1 MLRALF
7 ACYFPNSRSDEETNI
22 AAAASNMGGWEDKK
36 GNIWQPD
43 TSNHGKNRENGSEEH
58 WDVQRKDGKGYRNVG
73 KDGKTWGGKGKA
85 PNLPKKEE
93 EMNTD
98 NADIGN
104 AIGTGALG
112 LAGGNTRMGSWKMVA
127 CPCYCAH

>member
-1 MLRALF
+1 MRATF
-7 ACYFPNSRSDEETNI
+7 QI
-22 AAAASNMGGWEDKK
+22 AEVMKRRTLQPLPAIWAVGEDKK

-73 KDGKTWGGKGKA
+73 KDRKTWGGKGKA

-93 EMNTD
+93 EKNTD